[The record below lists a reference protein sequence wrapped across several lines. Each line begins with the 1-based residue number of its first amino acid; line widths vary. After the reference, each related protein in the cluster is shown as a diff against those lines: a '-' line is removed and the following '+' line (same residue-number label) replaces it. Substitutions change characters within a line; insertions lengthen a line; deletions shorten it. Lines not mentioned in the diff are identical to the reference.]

1 MEIGLLYF
9 SIQPK
14 HVAEATPEIPRAI
27 KPTDANLISFMMLL
41 QKNAALKATPLAP
54 NVIRVERHPRRQ
66 LAFMAGEQ
74 RVQLRSRNF
83 LRACHAS

>member
-41 QKNAALKATPLAP
+41 QKNAALKATPLAS
-54 NVIRVERHPRRQ
+54 NVKLRGAPL
-66 LAFMAGEQ
+66 LA
-74 RVQLRSRNF
+74 RPSRMQG
-83 LRACHAS
+83 

>member
-54 NVIRVERHPRRQ
+54 NVK
-66 LAFMAGEQ
+66 
-74 RVQLRSRNF
+74 
-83 LRACHAS
+83 